1 MKSLVLAIVIIFSII
16 FGIFLWCLLSLS
28 ERIDYLENVRIEADQ
43 DTNRTRF
50 ERIHAMIEKLIYWEE
65 EHGKK
70 IEVLRLRLDKLI
82 EKEKRLTFDSTDPGY
97 HRELLKA
104 LTELK
109 DIKGREKKLNEE
121 IEEILQTCDL

>member
-1 MKSLVLAIVIIFSII
+1 MKSLLLVVIVFGVIFSVLI
-16 FGIFLWCLLSLS
+16 WSLLTLS
-28 ERIDYLENVRIEADQ
+28 ERIDNLEDVKIDSYQES
-43 DTNRTRF
+43 TRMRF
-50 ERIHAMIEKLIYWEE
+50 DKVHAMNMKLIRQQE
-65 EHGKK
+65 EHDKK

-109 DIKGREKKLNEE
+109 GIKDREKKLNEE
-121 IEEILQTCDL
+121 IEEILQTGDL

>member
-1 MKSLVLAIVIIFSII
+1 MKSLLLVVIVFGAICGDLI
-16 FGIFLWCLLSLS
+16 WHLSALS
-28 ERIDYLENVRIEADQ
+28 ERIDNLEDVKIDSYQES
-43 DTNRTRF
+43 TRMRF
-50 ERIHAMIEKLIYWEE
+50 DKVHAMNMQLIRQQE
-65 EHGKK
+65 EHDKK

-109 DIKGREKKLNEE
+109 NIKEHEKKINEE
-121 IEEILQTCDL
+121 IEEILQTCDQ

>member
-1 MKSLVLAIVIIFSII
+1 MKSLLLVVIVFGVI
-16 FGIFLWCLLSLS
+16 FGVLIWSLLTLS
-28 ERIDYLENVRIEADQ
+28 ERIDNLEDLKIDSYQES
-43 DTNRTRF
+43 TRMRF
-50 ERIHAMIEKLIYWEE
+50 DKVHAMNMKLIRQQE
-65 EHGKK
+65 EHDKK

-109 DIKGREKKLNEE
+109 DIKDREKKLNEE
-121 IEEILQTCDL
+121 IEEILQTCDQ

>member
-1 MKSLVLAIVIIFSII
+1 MKSLLLVVIVFGVIFSVLI
-16 FGIFLWCLLSLS
+16 WSLLTLS
-28 ERIDYLENVRIEADQ
+28 ERIDNLEGLKIDSYQES
-43 DTNRTRF
+43 TRMRF
-50 ERIHAMIEKLIYWEE
+50 DKVHAMNMKLIRQQE
-65 EHGKK
+65 EHDKK

-109 DIKGREKKLNEE
+109 DIKDREKKLNEE
-121 IEEILQTCDL
+121 IEEILQTGDL

>member
-1 MKSLVLAIVIIFSII
+1 MKSLLLVVIVYGVIFSVLI
-16 FGIFLWCLLSLS
+16 WSLLTLS
-28 ERIDYLENVRIEADQ
+28 ERIDNLEDLKIDSYQES
-43 DTNRTRF
+43 TRMRF
-50 ERIHAMIEKLIYWEE
+50 DKVHAMNMKLIRQQE
-65 EHGKK
+65 EHDKK

-109 DIKGREKKLNEE
+109 DIKDREKKLNEE
-121 IEEILQTCDL
+121 IEEILQTGDL